1 MKKIITN
8 IILSLCIMTA
18 SLAVVPVATT
28 HAAACSDKNFLV
40 PKWYDDLCGSDGTTI
55 ASPANFKK
63 QSTDATST
71 ADNLGG
77 WILVIAMN
85 LVKTLLVVV
94 GYVAIIGI
102 IWGGFKFMTQ
112 GDNASGT
119 AAARKTIQ
127 NAVIGLVISIL
138 SVAIINFVT
147 GAIAG

>member
-1 MKKIITN
+1 MKKLITN
-8 IILSLCIMTA
+8 ITLALFVIAA
-18 SLAVVPVATT
+18 SLAVMPITT
-28 HAAACSDKNFLV
+28 TYAAPCSDTNFLV
-40 PKWYDDLCGSDGTTI
+40 PKWYDNLCGQDGTTI

-63 QSTDATST
+63 TAST
-71 ADNLGG
+71 ADDTAQNLGG

-119 AAARKTIQ
+119 AAAR
-127 NAVIGLVISIL
+127 
-138 SVAIINFVT
+138 
-147 GAIAG
+147 